1 MLENKMKNF
10 VFLHIPHS
18 STRFP
23 NAFKRD
29 KKILSNKEIDRFNL
43 CISDLYTDQLFN
55 YKKYPHLKVKFSRVF
70 CDVEKFV
77 DDNIEEMAQYGMG
90 VVYTHTEK
98 GEKFFEPT
106 KDYKEKVLKKY
117 YNKAHKKLD
126 EKIEKAM
133 KNHKVILVDCH
144 SFSRE
149 IIMKKSFENLPDICI
164 GINKDYSSK
173 VLVDFTMNFMNSFG
187 LTTMINYPY
196 VGSMIPDSLLNKS
209 ADNFFSI
216 MIEINRNLYLKNYKK
231 TKNFKKIKKIIG
243 LYLKKL
249 KNLEF

>member
-1 MLENKMKNF
+1 MKNI

-18 STRFP
+18 STRLP
-23 NAFKRD
+23 NAFKRE

-55 YKKYPHLKVKFSRVF
+55 YIKYQHLKVNFSRVF
-70 CDVEKFV
+70 CDVEKFI

-106 KDYKEKVLKKY
+106 EEYKKLVLKNY
-117 YNKAHKKLD
+117 YKKTHEKLD
-126 EKIEKAM
+126 KKIEKAM

-144 SFSRE
+144 SFSRD
-149 IIMKKSFENLPDICI
+149 IIMKETFKDLPDICI
-164 GINKDYSSK
+164 GINNNYSSEI
-173 VLVDFTMNFMNSFG
+173 LVDFTMNFMNSFG
-187 LTTMINYPY
+187 LITMINYPY
-196 VGSMIPDSLLNKS
+196 VGSMIPDSLLNNS

-216 MIEINRNLYLKNYKK
+216 MIEINRNLYLNNYKK